1 MGWQATRLPHRQD
14 CLLGETV
21 ARPKEFD
28 EECALG
34 AAIECFWRRGYEA
47 TSVRDLAAA
56 MGISGP
62 SLYNAFG
69 DKRALFLKALQSYLD
84 QSARAMIKRL
94 EESLPPKEAVR
105 RFLEEII
112 EHSVRDRER
121 RGCFL
126 INSALEVAP
135 HDSELSEFIATRFGE
150 IEAFFH
156 RSIKAAQ
163 AEGTIPR
170 DRPRGILRGCCS
182 AFCSEFAFSHARN
195 PTARCSKASRGQ
207 LLHYSID
214 ADKPGTTNSTMRQ
227 YPIANKFAEHVI
239 ESPALPGRCRNS

>member
-1 MGWQATRLPHRQD
+1 
-14 CLLGETV
+14 V

-34 AAIECFWRRGYEA
+34 AAIDCFWRHGYEA
-47 TSVRDLAAA
+47 TSVRDLATA

-69 DKRALFLKALQSYLD
+69 DKRALFAKALQSYLD
-84 QSARAMIKRL
+84 RSAWAMIKRL
-94 EESLPPKEAVR
+94 EETLPPKEAIR

-112 EHSVRDRER
+112 EHSVGDRER

-126 INSALEVAP
+126 INSALEVAS
-135 HDSELSEFIATRFGE
+135 HDSEIGEFIADQFGE

-170 DRPRGILRGCCS
+170 DRAPRDFARLLLGVLLGIRVL
-182 AFCSEFAFSHARN
+182 ARSKPN
-195 PTARCSKASRGQ
+195 RALLEGIAR
-207 LLHYSID
+207 
-214 ADKPGTTNSTMRQ
+214 
-227 YPIANKFAEHVI
+227 
-239 ESPALPGRCRNS
+239 PALGLLD